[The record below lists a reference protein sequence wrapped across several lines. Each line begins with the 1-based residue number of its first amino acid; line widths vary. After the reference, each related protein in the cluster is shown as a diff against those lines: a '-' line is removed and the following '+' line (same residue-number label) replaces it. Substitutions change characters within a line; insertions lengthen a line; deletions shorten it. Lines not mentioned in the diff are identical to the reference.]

1 MPIKFHDVFYTY
13 LPKSPYE
20 HTALK
25 GVSFEIK
32 DGEFIGIIGHTGS
45 GKSTLVQ
52 HINALLL
59 PSSGE
64 IEVDNFLIA
73 PDTKPKG
80 VKNLR
85 KKAGLVF
92 QFPEYQLFEETVFK
106 DIAFGPK
113 NFGATEQEIRPKVEE
128 IMKLLGLD
136 LSYLDKSPFEL
147 SGGQKRRVAIAGILA
162 INPDILVLDEPT
174 AGLDP
179 KGAIDTLDLFKKLN
193 KDGKTIVLV
202 THEMDY
208 VLQYCDKVIVLK
220 DGVIEAFD
228 SPINIFMNKRLLE
241 RVGIEEPLVIKIM
254 QDLINSGMKL
264 DYWKIKDVSSL
275 VDQIVKSRG
284 DCK

>member
-1 MPIKFHDVFYTY
+1 M
-13 LPKSPYE
+13 
-20 HTALK
+20 
-25 GVSFEIK
+25 
-32 DGEFIGIIGHTGS
+32 
-45 GKSTLVQ
+45 
-52 HINALLL
+52 
-59 PSSGE
+59 
-64 IEVDNFLIA
+64 
-73 PDTKPKG
+73 
-80 VKNLR
+80 
-85 KKAGLVF
+85 
-92 QFPEYQLFEETVFK
+92 
-106 DIAFGPK
+106 
-113 NFGATEQEIRPKVEE
+113 
-128 IMKLLGLD
+128 
-136 LSYLDKSPFEL
+136 
-147 SGGQKRRVAIAGILA
+147 
-162 INPDILVLDEPT
+162 NPDILVLDEPT

-254 QDLINSGMKL
+254 QELINSGMKL

-284 DCK
+284 YCK